1 MPRHLVLFARE
12 PCREAREKGFAG
24 PAAAALFAAFAEGW
38 GAAARAVGACLVV
51 ATPSEDRNAW
61 SLRLGDDCRWI
72 AQRGVC
78 FGERLENAARE
89 AARLGGHAILVG
101 GDVPPSP
108 QALAAAFAALEHGAA
123 AVLAPAQDG
132 GISLLAL
139 ETKDLDLLR
148 SIAPRRRNV
157 FRMLHARLLSRCRR
171 VEVISPIQDIDGRA
185 SLRRLLAGL
194 TPGSTL
200 FVLTRTALSRKPL
213 APILEPVLRPSSL
226 RIGPAAMRGPPAAA

>member
-12 PCREAREKGFAG
+12 PGREAREKGFAG

-38 GAAARAVGACLVV
+38 GAAARAVGARLVV

-61 SLRLGDDCRWI
+61 SLLLGDACSWI

-89 AARLGGHAILVG
+89 AAHLGGHAILVG

-132 GISLLAL
+132 GISLLGL
-139 ETKDLDLLR
+139 EAEDLDLLR
-148 SIAPRRRNV
+148 SIAPRQRSA
-157 FRMLHARLLSRCRR
+157 FRILHARLLSRCRR
-171 VEVISPIQDIDGRA
+171 VEVIDPIRDIDDRA

-200 FVLTRTALSRKPL
+200 FVLTRTALSGAPL
-213 APILEPVLRPSSL
+213 ASPLDSVLAPSSL
-226 RIGPAAMRGPPAAA
+226 RIGPAAVRGPPAAA